1 MCRETEAERRK
12 SEAATDRAGRSTG
25 WYRWVICALLF
36 FATTINYMD
45 RQVISVLKPTL
56 QGELGWSEIDYG
68 NIVFC
73 FQLAY
78 AAGYLLGGRLMD
90 RLGVR
95 LGFSL
100 AVMFWS
106 VAAMAHGMVRS
117 VLGFSLA
124 RLGLGLA
131 EGGNFP
137 GAIKTVS
144 LWFPKKERAL
154 ATGIFDAGSNVGA
167 LLTPLMIPWITLRYG
182 WPAAF
187 YVTGGLGFL
196 WLVAWLLIYAEPE
209 RHPRVSPR
217 ELSYIQSDPPDPA
230 RSIPWLRLLS
240 YRATWAFCVG
250 MFLTSPIWWFY
261 LYWVPDFLHKTHGL
275 DLIHLGPP
283 LVAIYLMADVGSV
296 LGGWLSSSMIKRG
309 WSVNAARKLAML
321 TCALFVVPIF
331 VVPAVS
337 NLWAAVLLISL
348 AAAAHQ
354 GWSANL
360 FTLVS
365 DTMPRPSVSS
375 VVGIGG
381 FAGAVGGMFI
391 AKFTG
396 YVLEVTGS
404 YLLPFALAAI
414 VYPAALLVIQLLLP
428 RLDQPEVN

>member
-1 MCRETEAERRK
+1 MFESIDAERHK
-12 SEAATDRAGRSTG
+12 ASSPVDQPGGSIG
-25 WYRWVICALLF
+25 WYRWIICALLF

-56 QGELGWSEIDYG
+56 QEQLGWSEIDYG

-100 AVMFWS
+100 AVVLWS

-117 VLGFSLA
+117 VLGFGLA

-167 LLTPLMIPWITLRYG
+167 LVTPLIVPYVVLHWG

-187 YVTGGLGFL
+187 YVTGGLGFF
-196 WLVAWLLIYAEPE
+196 WLIAWLLMYERPE
-209 RHPRVSPR
+209 CHSRVSPR
-217 ELSYIQSDPPDPA
+217 ELSYIQSDPPDPP
-230 RSIPWLRLLS
+230 SNIPWLRLLG
-240 YRATWAFCVG
+240 YRATWAFCAG
-250 MFLTSPIWWFY
+250 MFLTSPVWWFY
-261 LYWVPDFLHKTHGL
+261 LYWIPDFLHKTHGL
-275 DLIHLGPP
+275 DLLHLGPP
-283 LVAIYLMADVGSV
+283 LVVIYLMADVGSV
-296 LGGWLSSSMIKRG
+296 FGGWLSSWLIKCG
-309 WSVNAARKLAML
+309 WSVNAARKLSML
-321 TCALFVVPIF
+321 VCALAVVPIF
-331 VVPAVS
+331 VVPGVS
-337 NLWAAVLLISL
+337 SLWAAVLLIGL
-348 AAAAHQ
+348 AAGAHQ

-365 DTMPRPSVSS
+365 DTMPCQSVSS

-381 FAGAVGGMFI
+381 FAGAIGGMFV
-391 AKFTG
+391 AKLTG
-396 YVLEVTGS
+396 YVLEFTGS
-404 YLLPFALAAI
+404 YLLPFAM
-414 VYPAALLVIQLLLP
+414 AALAYPVALVIIQLLLP

>member
-1 MCRETEAERRK
+1 MSQPIEAELQNVEVAVDQ
-12 SEAATDRAGRSTG
+12 SGHSIG
-25 WYRWVICALLF
+25 WYRWIICALLF

-56 QGELGWSEIDYG
+56 QEELGWSEIDYG

-100 AVMFWS
+100 AVTFWS
-106 VAAMAHGMVRS
+106 AAAMAHGLVRS
-117 VLGFSLA
+117 VVGFGIA

-144 LWFPKKERAL
+144 LWYPKKERAL

-167 LLTPLMIPWITLRYG
+167 LLTPLMVPFVVHHWG

-187 YVTGGLGFL
+187 YVTGGLGFV
-196 WLVAWLLIYAEPE
+196 WLIAWLLIYDRPE
-209 RHPRVSPR
+209 RHPRVSPG
-217 ELSYIQSDPPDPA
+217 ELAYIQSDPPDPP
-230 RSIPWLRLLS
+230 SNIPWLRLLG
-240 YRATWAFCVG
+240 YRSTWAFCAG

-261 LYWVPDFLHKTHGL
+261 LYWVPDFLHKTHSL
-275 DLIHLGPP
+275 DLMHLGPP
-283 LVAIYLMADVGSV
+283 LVVIYLMADVGSV
-296 LGGWLSSSMIKRG
+296 FGGWLSSSMMKHG
-309 WSVNAARKLAML
+309 WSVNAARKLSML
-321 TCALFVVPIF
+321 VCALAVVPIF
-331 VVPAVS
+331 VVPVVSSLWVAVF
-337 NLWAAVLLISL
+337 LISL

-365 DTMPRPSVSS
+365 DTMPRQSVSS
-375 VVGIGG
+375 IVGIGG
-381 FAGAVGGMFI
+381 FAGAVGGMFV
-391 AKFTG
+391 AKLTG
-396 YVLEVTGS
+396 YVLEFTGS
-404 YLLPFALAAI
+404 YLLPFALAALA
-414 VYPAALLVIQLLLP
+414 YPVALLMIQLLLP
-428 RLDQPEVN
+428 RLDQPEVH